1 MLLLLLLKLDISKII
16 IFLWCRVLFLGV
28 AFFTFV
34 HVFRMVKMNIAIVAI
49 MLLATSMSK
58 MYLTKTRSKKYLIKT
73 GARKM
78 RTKPTLT
85 KIEDDL
91 DDDPYHLGQGE
102 DEVTVIHVVGGRFL
116 LSRIF
121 LVWKV
126 LETWTWRHK
135 TWDFQPTKWWVSIQH
150 VIKYYDLWRQRE
162 RIGWGRTLN
171 KRSLKVN
178 YKCLK
183 MLWPLKNI
191 VITLT
196 KFSAG
201 WLVAEMVKCRQAPS
215 IFIGSKSLN
224 KKRLRIWKLKIS

>member
-1 MLLLLLLKLDISKII
+1 MFIS
-16 IFLWCRVLFLGV
+16 V

-102 DEVTVIHVVGGRFL
+102 DEVNVIHVVGGRFL
-116 LSRIF
+116 LSRIC
-121 LVWKV
+121 LV
-126 LETWTWRHK
+126 
-135 TWDFQPTKWWVSIQH
+135 
-150 VIKYYDLWRQRE
+150 
-162 RIGWGRTLN
+162 
-171 KRSLKVN
+171 
-178 YKCLK
+178 
-183 MLWPLKNI
+183 
-191 VITLT
+191 
-196 KFSAG
+196 
-201 WLVAEMVKCRQAPS
+201 
-215 IFIGSKSLN
+215 
-224 KKRLRIWKLKIS
+224 